1 MRKLKPVKTASEPAA
16 PEDTFELLERLPV
29 PMYVK
34 SRDGR
39 YLGVNKAWE
48 ELFGVPRE
56 SFVGKQVHD
65 LYPQNTEIAELQA
78 ARDHELWENPGAQSY
93 KTTIVTPDGRKRDTI
108 YYKATYPAQGRAEG
122 MVGVIF
128 DVTARARAEM
138 ALRESEERFRAV
150 VDSANEGM
158 LIYDRSLNI
167 IAGNRAAERIVGLP
181 LGQLIGKPGFTSLLN
196 CIHEDGTPL
205 AEPERPTRLTVRT
218 GKPQTGLRIG
228 IRRPAGIT

>member
-16 PEDTFELLERLPV
+16 PEDTFGLLERVPV

-48 ELFGVPRE
+48 ELFGVTRE
-56 SFVGKQVHD
+56 SFVGKQVRD
-65 LYPQNTEIAELQA
+65 LYPQNPEIAELHA
-78 ARDHELWENPGAQSY
+78 ARDSELWERPGAQSY
-93 KTTIVTPDGRKRDTI
+93 PTAIVTADGRKRDTI
-108 YYKATYPAQGRAEG
+108 YYKATYPAEGQAEG
-122 MVGVIF
+122 LVGVIF

-167 IAGNRAAERIVGLP
+167 IAGNRAA
-181 LGQLIGKPGFTSLLN
+181 
-196 CIHEDGTPL
+196 
-205 AEPERPTRLTVRT
+205 
-218 GKPQTGLRIG
+218 
-228 IRRPAGIT
+228 